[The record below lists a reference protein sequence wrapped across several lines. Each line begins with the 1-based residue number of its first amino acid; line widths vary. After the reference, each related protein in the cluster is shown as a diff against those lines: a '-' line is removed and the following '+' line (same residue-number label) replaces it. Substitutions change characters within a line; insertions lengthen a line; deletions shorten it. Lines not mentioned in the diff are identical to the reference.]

1 METVGI
7 KTLKARLSAYVA
19 KARAGERV
27 IITDRGEEVAE
38 LGPLS
43 SARQAVHTLAQRGKL
58 QWNGAKPVGLK
69 GVQVRGRAV
78 AETVLEDRR

>member
-7 KTLKARLSAYVA
+7 KTLKAQLSAYVA
-19 KARAGERV
+19 KARTGERI

-43 SARQAVHTLAQRGKL
+43 SARQAVQALVHHGTLR
-58 QWNGAKPVGLK
+58 WNGAKPSGLK
-69 GVQVRGRAV
+69 GVRVRGRAL
-78 AETVLEDRR
+78 AETVIEDRR